1 MFNGW
6 KHCLITSS
14 TRRLC
19 CSYFG
24 LATNLSPMSYVIFST
39 KWLVSF
45 YPLLYCSFQWR
56 YLQEFTL
63 KKLITSTELFWR
75 GLDSRCIQRILH
87 RTFNVAPAPPQIL
100 SALHHSASVKNEI
113 KAGWSIVATFPFWI
127 KRFNSSKY
135 WCVFIYI
142 RHLPVLVICN
152 WINLV
157 NLR

>member
-24 LATNLSPMSYVIFST
+24 LATNLSPMLYVIFST

-87 RTFNVAPAPPQIL
+87 RTFNVAPACTTSNSQCITSFSFCKEWNKSWLINCSNISIL
-100 SALHHSASVKNEI
+100 DK
-113 KAGWSIVATFPFWI
+113 TF
-127 KRFNSSKY
+127 
-135 WCVFIYI
+135 
-142 RHLPVLVICN
+142 
-152 WINLV
+152 
-157 NLR
+157 